1 MKPATHE
8 APAAPRSSI
17 SLTTATSIAIAN
29 MVGTGVFTS
38 LGFQLA
44 DLRSGFAILLL
55 WALGGLIALCG
66 ALTYGELASALPR
79 SGGELNFLS
88 RIYHPAVGFLAG
100 WISIVVGF
108 TLPIALAAMAFGSYF
123 SRVTPGIDPVFLSCL
138 VVGAITVAHLRDL
151 RIGSLFQNLFTLFK
165 VLLIVG
171 FIAAAMALG
180 DPSAVDLTPSAA
192 AWGEISSGPFA
203 IALLFVMYAYTG
215 WNASVYVM
223 DEVERPEVTVPRSLF
238 LATALVAVLYTLL
251 NWAFL
256 ISAPADAMAGQV
268 DVGHVAAEH
277 LFGPAGGR
285 FMSAA
290 LSLALVSTISAM
302 IWAGPRVTQ
311 VIGQDYA
318 FFRGLAKTNRHGVP
332 VVAIL
337 AQSGLVIVLLLS
349 STFEKLLVFA
359 QFTLGLSSALT
370 VLGVFVLRIKAPDLP
385 RAYRVW
391 GYPWTP
397 LFFLIASVA
406 VAVFTL
412 IERPFESIAG
422 LLTVLLGLPIYWFSP
437 RTGPP
442 ADEVAS

>member
-1 MKPATHE
+1 ME
-8 APAAPRSSI
+8 VYR
-17 SLTTATSIAIAN
+17 
-29 MVGTGVFTS
+29 G
-38 LGFQLA
+38 
-44 DLRSGFAILLL
+44 
-55 WALGGLIALCG
+55 
-66 ALTYGELASALPR
+66 
-79 SGGELNFLS
+79 
-88 RIYHPAVGFLAG
+88 VGFG
-100 WISIVVGF
+100 EG
-108 TLPIALAAMAFGSYF
+108 
-123 SRVTPGIDPVFLSCL
+123 
-138 VVGAITVAHLRDL
+138 
-151 RIGSLFQNLFTLFK
+151 
-165 VLLIVG
+165 
-171 FIAAAMALG
+171 
-180 DPSAVDLTPSAA
+180 VDT
-192 AWGEISSGPFA
+192 
-203 IALLFVMYAYTG
+203 
-215 WNASVYVM
+215 
-223 DEVERPEVTVPRSLF
+223 
-238 LATALVAVLYTLL
+238 
-251 NWAFL
+251 
-256 ISAPADAMAGQV
+256 
-268 DVGHVAAEH
+268 
-277 LFGPAGGR
+277 
-285 FMSAA
+285 
-290 LSLALVSTISAM
+290 
-302 IWAGPRVTQ
+302 
-311 VIGQDYA
+311 A